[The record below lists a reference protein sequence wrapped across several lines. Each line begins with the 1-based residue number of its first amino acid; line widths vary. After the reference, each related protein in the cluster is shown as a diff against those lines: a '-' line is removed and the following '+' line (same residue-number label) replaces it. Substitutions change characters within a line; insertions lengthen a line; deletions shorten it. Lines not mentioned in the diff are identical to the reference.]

1 MCKDTFEIVTVP
13 LLVMSFFLLLL
24 KKKKKK
30 CLFKY
35 VEEMGFKGKKLSYY
49 KGPKLA

>member
-24 KKKKKK
+24 KKKK